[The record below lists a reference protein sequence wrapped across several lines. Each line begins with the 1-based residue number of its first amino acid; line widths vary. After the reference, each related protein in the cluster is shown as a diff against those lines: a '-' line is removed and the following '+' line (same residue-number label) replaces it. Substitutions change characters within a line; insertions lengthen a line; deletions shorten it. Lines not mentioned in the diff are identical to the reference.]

1 MNTDLL
7 LHIIN
12 QAKEQNKAVELYI
25 NFIHERITIEPE
37 HEAIY
42 ADNNVIQINENIYI
56 STDYISMAKII
67 MNKKEHE
74 KQIKQLLDELRS

>member
-1 MNTDLL
+1 MNIDLL

-25 NFIHERITIEPE
+25 NFIHDRITIEPE
-37 HEAIY
+37 HEVTY
-42 ADNNVIQINENIYI
+42 VDNNVIQINENIYI
-56 STDYISMAKII
+56 STDYISIAKII

-74 KQIKQLLDELRS
+74 KQIKELLEELRS